1 MKEALSLGCGA
12 GVTVN
17 RAFSWDRTQPLHS
30 TVVGVASPF
39 RLTPLSRTGR
49 VWGFVR
55 SRQTFVLGS
64 HWRRM
69 AMGSMVTVVSA
80 HDDERRH
87 RPQQ

>member
-1 MKEALSLGCGA
+1 MKEALSGGMDRALVSGIELSLFTLGWWEKGL
-12 GVTVN
+12 VQ
-17 RAFSWDRTQPLHS
+17 FL
-30 TVVGVASPF
+30 SPTSSG
-39 RLTPLSRTGR
+39 RYRSGR